1 MFTYLE
7 RVREVEGLLLPV
19 VLAEYTEGVLWRG
32 ASRPSQSYSG
42 GGRAAAVVEA
52 AAADSEAAAVVVVR
66 AGERG
71 APAAAEAPVG
81 YEQKNSISPVYAEIA
96 RILQNGSNTKT

>member
-19 VLAEYTEGVLWRG
+19 VLAEHAEGVLWRG
-32 ASRPSQSYSG
+32 ASRSSQSDSG

>member
-19 VLAEYTEGVLWRG
+19 VLAEYAEGVLWRG
-32 ASRPSQSYSG
+32 ASRSSQSDAG

-52 AAADSEAAAVVVVR
+52 AAAVVVVR

-71 APAAAEAPVG
+71 ASAAAEAPVG
-81 YEQKNSISPVYAEIA
+81 HEQKNSTSPVYAEMA
-96 RILQNGSNTKT
+96 HILLNGSNTKSPKLK

>member
-19 VLAEYTEGVLWRG
+19 VFAEYAEGVLWRG
-32 ASRPSQSYSG
+32 ASRPSQSDAG

-52 AAADSEAAAVVVVR
+52 AATDSEAAAAAVVVVR

-81 YEQKNSISPVYAEIA
+81 HEQKNSTSLVYA
-96 RILQNGSNTKT
+96 